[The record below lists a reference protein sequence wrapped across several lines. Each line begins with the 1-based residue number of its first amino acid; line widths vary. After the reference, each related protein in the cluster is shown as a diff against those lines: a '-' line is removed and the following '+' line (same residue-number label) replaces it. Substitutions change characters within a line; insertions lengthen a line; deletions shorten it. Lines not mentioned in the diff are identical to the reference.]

1 MIIQKG
7 KKERPVVD
15 VLNFF
20 IGNLD
25 FPKIKKLNKVFS
37 NMWNLK
43 CENYAVFEQNYTLEL
58 FIALK
63 IAVLV

>member
-37 NMWNLK
+37 NMWNLN